1 MPKFFSKCDIPLRDV
16 WYRFFIKKNKKKTQ
30 SLKNSSGALEQQKE
44 GDNRGKLL
52 LGPSVLLEYILGL
65 QVIESTI
72 KKQKKYSNNPLW

>member
-1 MPKFFSKCDIPLRDV
+1 M
-16 WYRFFIKKNKKKTQ
+16 YRLFIKETNRKTQ
-30 SLKNSSGALEQQKE
+30 SLKNNSGALEQQKE

-72 KKQKKYSNNPLW
+72 KKQKKHSNDLLW